1 MGTERPHIDPHS
13 YLERIQSLNIDNML
27 TQLLKHEGGYVN
39 HSADRGGET
48 NWGVTIAVARA
59 NGYTGP
65 MRDMTKEQALDIY
78 RKQYFFKPGFDKV
91 MELSPAIA
99 FELFDTGVNMGP
111 AVPSRWLQRCLNA
124 LNRQGKDYP
133 DLVVDGGIGP
143 ATIRSLK
150 AYLDK
155 RGDEG
160 EHRLLAALNACQGY
174 RYLELCEGRQPNET
188 FFYGWLERV
197 RF

>member
-1 MGTERPHIDPHS
+1 M
-13 YLERIQSLNIDNML
+13 NIDNML

-39 HSADRGGET
+39 DPNDRGGET

-65 MRDMTKEQALDIY
+65 MRDMTKDQALDIY

-111 AVPSRWLQRCLNA
+111 TVPSRWLQRCLNA

>member
-78 RKQYFFKPGFDKV
+78 RKQYFFKPSFDKV
-91 MELSPAIA
+91 MALSPAIA

-111 AVPSRWLQRCLNA
+111 TVPSRWLQRCLNG
-124 LNRQGKDYP
+124 LSRQGKDFP
-133 DLVVDGGIGP
+133 ILKVDGDIG
-143 ATIRSLK
+143 AGTVGALK

-155 RGDEG
+155 RGDES
-160 EHRLLAALNACQGY
+160 EHRLLALLNALQGA
-174 RYLELCEGRQPNET
+174 RYLDITEKNPSQSAFL
-188 FFYGWLERV
+188 FGWLERV

>member
-1 MGTERPHIDPHS
+1 M
-13 YLERIQSLNIDNML
+13 NIDNML

-65 MRDMTKEQALDIY
+65 MRDMTKDQALDIY

-111 AVPSRWLQRCLNA
+111 TVPSRWLQRA
-124 LNRQGKDYP
+124 LNGLSRQGKDFSI
-133 DLVVDGGIGP
+133 LKVDGDIG
-143 ATIRSLK
+143 AGTIGALK

-160 EHRLLAALNACQGY
+160 EHRLLALLNALQGA
-174 RYLELCEGRQPNET
+174 RYLDITEKNPSQSAFL
-188 FFYGWLERV
+188 FGWLERV